1 MVQMKV
7 RSDFVSNS
15 SSCSFVIEDV
25 AAGLQ
30 ALKELDIL
38 DANEFMDIEVRFTVD
53 VETFTANKM
62 DRYESWRCDEDNEV
76 HCHCQPSELIQM
88 PIAIKQHIKS
98 LEFSCEDYNQMA
110 VFILSL
116 LFQTLK
122 IMNVAVNNDNT
133 EMEFPTAED
142 SGSVV
147 AKLFN
152 YIMKAKQKEN
162 IEKNQMYASFLND
175 QNEGHWKRRTEP
187 YT

>member
-1 MVQMKV
+1 MKV

-38 DANEFMDIEVRFTVD
+38 DANEFIDIEVRFTVD

-62 DRYESWRCDEDNEV
+62 QKYESWRGRDEDNEV
-76 HCHCQPSELIQM
+76 HCRCQPSELIQM
-88 PIAIKQHIKS
+88 PIAVKQRIKN
-98 LEFSCEDYNQMA
+98 LEFECEDYNQMA

-116 LFQTLK
+116 LYQTLQL
-122 IMNVAVNNDNT
+122 MDVAVNNDNT
-133 EMEFPTAED
+133 EMEFPTADESD
-142 SGSVV
+142 SVV
-147 AKLFN
+147 AKLFK
-152 YIMKAKQKEN
+152 YIMNAKRKE
-162 IEKNQMYASFLND
+162 KD
-175 QNEGHWKRRTEP
+175 THWTRCAEP

>member
-1 MVQMKV
+1 MKV

-38 DANEFMDIEVRFTVD
+38 DANEFMDIEVRFIVD

-62 DRYESWRCDEDNEV
+62 QKYESWRGRDEDNEV
-76 HCHCQPSELIQM
+76 HCCCQPSELMQM
-88 PIAIKQHIKS
+88 PVAIKQHIKN

-116 LFQTLK
+116 LYQTLQT
-122 IMNVAVNNDNT
+122 MNIAVNNDNS
-133 EMEFPTAED
+133 EMGFPTADESD
-142 SGSVV
+142 SVV

-162 IEKNQMYASFLND
+162 EENNWTQVSFL
-175 QNEGHWKRRTEP
+175 QNEEHWKRRAEP

>member
-1 MVQMKV
+1 MKI

-38 DANEFMDIEVRFTVD
+38 ESNEFLDIDVRFTVD
-53 VETFTANKM
+53 IDTFTANKM
-62 DRYESWRCDEDNEV
+62 DRYESWRGREDDEV

-88 PIAIKQHIKS
+88 PVAIKQHIKN
-98 LEFSCEDYNQMA
+98 LEFECDDYNQMA
-110 VFILSL
+110 AFILSL
-116 LFQTLK
+116 LYQTLQ
-122 IMNVAVNNDNT
+122 IMNVAVNNDNS
-133 EMEFPTAED
+133 EMGFPTADESD
-142 SGSVV
+142 SVV

-152 YIMKAKQKEN
+152 YIIKAKQQEN
-162 IEKNQMYASFLND
+162 EDRNWTQVSFLDD
-175 QNEGHWKRRTEP
+175 QNEGHWKRRAEL

>member
-1 MVQMKV
+1 MKI

-25 AAGLQ
+25 AAGLH

-38 DANEFMDIEVRFTVD
+38 DSNEFLDIEVRFTVD
-53 VETFTANKM
+53 VETFNANKM
-62 DRYESWRCDEDNEV
+62 QKYESWRGCKDDEV
-76 HCHCQPSELIQM
+76 HCRCQPSELMEM
-88 PIAIKQHIKS
+88 PIAVKQHIKD

-116 LFQTLK
+116 LYQTLQL
-122 IMNVAVNNDNT
+122 MDVAINDDNT

-142 SGSVV
+142 SDSAV

-162 IEKNQMYASFLND
+162 EENNWVQASFL
-175 QNEGHWKRRTEP
+175 QN
-187 YT
+187 

>member
-1 MVQMKV
+1 MKV

-38 DANEFMDIEVRFTVD
+38 DANEFIDIEVRFTVD

-62 DRYESWRCDEDNEV
+62 DKYESWRGRDEDNEV

-88 PIAIKQHIKS
+88 PIAVKQRIKD

-116 LFQTLK
+116 LYQTLQL
-122 IMNVAVNNDNT
+122 MDVAVNNDNT
-133 EMEFPTAED
+133 EMEFPAADESD
-142 SGSVV
+142 SVV
-147 AKLFN
+147 AKLFK
-152 YIMKAKQKEN
+152 YIMNAKRKE
-162 IEKNQMYASFLND
+162 KD
-175 QNEGHWKRRTEP
+175 KHWTRCAEP
-187 YT
+187 YA

>member
-1 MVQMKV
+1 MKI

-38 DANEFMDIEVRFTVD
+38 DSNEFLDIDVRFTVD
-53 VETFTANKM
+53 IDTFTANKM
-62 DRYESWRCDEDNEV
+62 DRYESWRGREDDEV

-88 PIAIKQHIKS
+88 PVAIKQHIKN
-98 LEFSCEDYNQMA
+98 LEFECEDYNQMA

-116 LFQTLK
+116 LYQTLQ
-122 IMNVAVNNDNT
+122 IMNVAVNNDNS
-133 EMEFPTAED
+133 EMGFPTAED
-142 SGSVV
+142 SDSAV

-152 YIMKAKQKEN
+152 YIIKAKQKETD
-162 IEKNQMYASFLND
+162 EHGWTQVSFLDD
-175 QNEGHWKRRTEP
+175 QSDGCWRRRAEP